1 MSNIAL
7 NVKSMMSTEIA
18 ELTGKQHKNV
28 LRDIEVIME
37 QLDEERIGSDLSYGF
52 KSTTYRAVNDQAY
65 KCYELD
71 YAATMIVVTGYDVV
85 ARTKVIRRWLE
96 LEQTVV
102 VKESPTLKLEMDL
115 VFAKAMSE
123 TLRLPESGKLLMF
136 GKIERAHGLT
146 PMLPVYAVDAPN
158 GVATGSSEPTKS
170 ATALLREHGNPMTAF
185 LFNRL
190 AEKEGLL
197 TVLTRESKSQGLKDF
212 KSVTTAGLAYG
223 KNLSSP
229 ANPRETTPHWY
240 ISSFGSLLQ
249 KIK

>member
-18 ELTGKQHKNV
+18 ELAGKKHFHV
-28 LRDIEVIME
+28 LRDIEVILE
-37 QLDEERIGSDLSYGF
+37 QLVGSDLSSDQVKHNPNLDYSF
-52 KSTTYRAVNDQAY
+52 KSTTYTAANDQAY

-71 YAATMIVVTGYDVV
+71 YEATMIVVTGYDVV
-85 ARTKVIRRWLE
+85 ARAKVIRRWLE
-96 LEQTVV
+96 LEQPVV

-146 PMLPVYAVDAPN
+146 PMLPVYAVDGPN

-190 AEKEGLL
+190 AEKEGL
-197 TVLTRESKSQGLKDF
+197 
-212 KSVTTAGLAYG
+212 
-223 KNLSSP
+223 
-229 ANPRETTPHWY
+229 
-240 ISSFGSLLQ
+240 
-249 KIK
+249 

>member
-7 NVKSMMSTEIA
+7 NVKAMMSTEVA

-28 LRDIEVIME
+28 LRDIEVIMA
-37 QLDEERIGSDLSYGF
+37 QLVEEKHNPNLDYGITNQEMIGPNLGYGF
-52 KSTTYRAVNDQAY
+52 KSTTYTAANDQAY
-65 KCYELD
+65 KGYELD
-71 YAATMIVVTGYDVV
+71 YEATMIVITGYNVV
-85 ARTKVIRRWLE
+85 ARAKVIRRWLE
-96 LEQTVV
+96 LEQIVV

-190 AEKEGLL
+190 AEKEGL
-197 TVLTRESKSQGLKDF
+197 
-212 KSVTTAGLAYG
+212 
-223 KNLSSP
+223 
-229 ANPRETTPHWY
+229 
-240 ISSFGSLLQ
+240 
-249 KIK
+249 

>member
-7 NVKSMMSTEIA
+7 NVKAMMSTELA
-18 ELTGKQHKNV
+18 ELAGKKHFHV
-28 LRDIEVIME
+28 MRDIEVIIE
-37 QLDEERIGSDLSYGF
+37 QLTHSQNLDYSF
-52 KSTTYRAVNDQAY
+52 KSTTYTAANDQAY

-71 YAATMIVVTGYDVV
+71 YEATMIVITGYNVV
-85 ARTKVIRRWLE
+85 ARAKVIRRWLE
-96 LEQTVV
+96 LEQIVV

-158 GVATGSSEPTKS
+158 GVTTGSSEPTKS